1 MLRRLSLMTKKTVQ
15 IKMKNLT
22 KGDLINIFW
31 RNTLGL
37 QLGWNYP
44 RMQGLGYAYT
54 VMPALKRLYK
64 NKKDKMKQA
73 LKLEMEFFNTTPQM
87 SHLIVRSEEHTS
99 ELQSRFD
106 LVCRLLL
113 EKKNNKK
120 RNRRKKQIAHL
131 KN

>member
-1 MLRRLSLMTKKTVQ
+1 MTKKNVQ

-54 VMPALKRLYK
+54 VMPALKRL
-64 NKKDKMKQA
+64 
-73 LKLEMEFFNTTPQM
+73 
-87 SHLIVRSEEHTS
+87 
-99 ELQSRFD
+99 
-106 LVCRLLL
+106 
-113 EKKNNKK
+113 
-120 RNRRKKQIAHL
+120 
-131 KN
+131 